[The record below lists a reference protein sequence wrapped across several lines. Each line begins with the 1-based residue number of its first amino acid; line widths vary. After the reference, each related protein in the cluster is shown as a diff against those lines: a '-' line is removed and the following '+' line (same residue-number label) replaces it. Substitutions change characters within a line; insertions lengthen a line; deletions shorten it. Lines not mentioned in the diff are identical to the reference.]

1 MTKMISRYVTHN
13 QFTNTLTPQFP
24 LANLK
29 CLKKPPATNL
39 QSSIQNHPR
48 CPKRELFKKSI
59 EMVNHL
65 FYTNSTAFPLW
76 EISFVRSLQYFD
88 VFMSFL
94 TQNSLFLR
102 CEYIAIV
109 QRGILIF
116 LNFFVMK
123 INFIT
128 NRLCSLCGR

>member
-1 MTKMISRYVTHN
+1 MTKMISSYVTHN
-13 QFTNTLTPQFP
+13 QFRNTPTPQFP
-24 LANLK
+24 FPNSK
-29 CLKKPPATNL
+29 FVKNPTATNF
-39 QSSIQNHPR
+39 SSIIQNHHR
-48 CPKRELFKKSI
+48 CPKRELFKKCI
-59 EMVNHL
+59 EMVNHA

-76 EISFVRSLQYFD
+76 EISFVRSLQYFY
-88 VFMSFL
+88 VFRSFL

-116 LNFFVMK
+116 LHFFVMK

>member
-1 MTKMISRYVTHN
+1 MTKMISSYGVHN
-13 QFTNTLTPQFP
+13 KFRNTPTPQFP
-24 LANLK
+24 SNNSK
-29 CLKKPPATNL
+29 CLIKSTATNFL
-39 QSSIQNHPR
+39 SAIQNHPR
-48 CPKRELFKKSI
+48 CPKRELLKKSI
-59 EMVNHL
+59 EMVNHV
-65 FYTNSTAFPLW
+65 FYANSTAFPLW
-76 EISFVRSLQYFD
+76 EISFVRSLQYFY
-88 VFMSFL
+88 VFRSFL

-116 LNFFVMK
+116 LHFFVMK